1 LFLEGLKAA
10 LQADP
15 DWRERG
21 ERGLRAFAT
30 VYAGWF
36 ASQAFYREGFHL
48 MMPGGPLASTSVYL
62 DLVTSLFASFD
73 PRDLMALLA
82 TWQSTD
88 LGRHPR
94 FGGDLDQA
102 LGAIRARA
110 LVMPGETDLYFPP
123 ADSAYAVERMPNARL
138 RIIPS
143 VWGHLAGSPTL
154 NPVDAA
160 FVEAGLRELLAENV

>member
-1 LFLEGLKAA
+1 MTGTRRRSPATKRSLKK
-10 LQADP
+10 
-15 DWRERG
+15 
-21 ERGLRAFAT
+21 
-30 VYAGWF
+30 
-36 ASQAFYREGFHL
+36 
-48 MMPGGPLASTSVYL
+48 
-62 DLVTSLFASFD
+62 
-73 PRDLMALLA
+73 LLPA
-82 TWQSTD
+82 IS
-88 LGRHPR
+88 GRHPR